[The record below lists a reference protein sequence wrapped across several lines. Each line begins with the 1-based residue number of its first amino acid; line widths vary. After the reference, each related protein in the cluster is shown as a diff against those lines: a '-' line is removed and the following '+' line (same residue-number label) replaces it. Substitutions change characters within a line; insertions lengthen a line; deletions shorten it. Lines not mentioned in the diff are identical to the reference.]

1 MLAKRG
7 GVNRPNRFSE
17 REIPVVVVILFGLIS
32 VGFFIDR
39 GTHAMIDLEAITDHK
54 IDCQLRLHWAKAS
67 NPKPLTIYPDI
78 TNYRFTVRRFYR
90 HHNFTIDLDAN
101 QAAATL
107 HLRKVAIHQPGS
119 PPVRL
124 VGQKL
129 LTAMSNS
136 EFVRLSLADNGAL
149 DDLPPGANQR
159 LPSSQGRERHAG
171 AILAI

>member
-7 GVNRPNRFSE
+7 EVNRPNRFSK
-17 REIPVVVVILFGLIS
+17 REIPVVVVILFGSIS

-39 GTHAMIDLEAITDHK
+39 GNHATIDLEAITDQK
-54 IDCQLRLHWAKAS
+54 IDGQLRLNWAKAS

-107 HLRKVAIHQPGS
+107 HLRKVAIH
-119 PPVRL
+119 
-124 VGQKL
+124 
-129 LTAMSNS
+129 
-136 EFVRLSLADNGAL
+136 
-149 DDLPPGANQR
+149 
-159 LPSSQGRERHAG
+159 
-171 AILAI
+171 